1 MLQNESVVCEVAGT
15 VLSFSDTLFSL

>member
-1 MLQNESVVCEVAGT
+1 MLQNESVVCDVAGT